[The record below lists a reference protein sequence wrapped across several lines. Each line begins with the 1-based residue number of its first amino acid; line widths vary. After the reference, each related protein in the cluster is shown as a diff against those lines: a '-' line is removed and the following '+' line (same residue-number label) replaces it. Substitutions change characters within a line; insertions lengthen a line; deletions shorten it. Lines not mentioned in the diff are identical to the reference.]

1 MAAYALH
8 QRTWFLRWFAS
19 PKKPSTR
26 LRNRSGLL
34 RSWRRFRPDVRLGVS
49 PDGNCNAIPRVFI
62 MRVAAADRDRTGEH
76 VTIVDVPAFLTG
88 IGRSAAGESGHPSS
102 NCGIEGVGKPS
113 YSLGSKIGAESA
125 RGGTLGP
132 PEAIPWA
139 RPANKKRR
147 HWRQTTKGTFMTRK
161 GAAMA
166 VGSCQPCCSMA
177 PAFLP

>member
-1 MAAYALH
+1 METAMP
-8 QRTWFLRWFAS
+8 F
-19 PKKPSTR
+19 
-26 LRNRSGLL
+26 
-34 RSWRRFRPDVRLGVS
+34 
-49 PDGNCNAIPRVFI
+49 PRVFV

-132 PEAIPWA
+132 PEAIPWHDQLIKNA
-139 RPANKKRR
+139 GIGGRLPRYLYDAERGGDGGWFVPALLLY
-147 HWRQTTKGTFMTRK
+147 GT
-161 GAAMA
+161 GVLA
-166 VGSCQPCCSMA
+166 VS
-177 PAFLP
+177 

>member
-1 MAAYALH
+1 
-8 QRTWFLRWFAS
+8 
-19 PKKPSTR
+19 
-26 LRNRSGLL
+26 
-34 RSWRRFRPDVRLGVS
+34 VS

-132 PEAIPWA
+132 PEAIPWHDQLIKNA
-139 RPANKKRR
+139 GIGGR
-147 HWRQTTKGTFMTRK
+147 
-161 GAAMA
+161 
-166 VGSCQPCCSMA
+166 
-177 PAFLP
+177 LPKVPL